1 MNSRRPK
8 YAKVAGEDSGLVYD
22 DFVKQAVESG
32 RPLQDK
38 QGRAILDAN
47 GESRVYLTAETAA
60 KVNRVAKALGVRVQF
75 VDSVRGGTAM
85 PRSAAAR
92 CWWNGTMK
100 TLYWL
105 LWATR

>member
-1 MNSRRPK
+1 M
-8 YAKVAGEDSGLVYD
+8 AGEDSGLVYD

-32 RPLQDK
+32 RTLQDK

-75 VDSVRGGTAM
+75 VEQRARRNGQCPDQRQHGAGGTEQ
-85 PRSAAAR
+85 
-92 CWWNGTMK
+92 
-100 TLYWL
+100 
-105 LWATR
+105 